1 MKSSLSNS
9 TARATDRRRFL
20 AKLTALA
27 GAALTVWSAP
37 GRAQGRGM
45 AGVAG
50 ALPAPLLR
58 LPDADGKAVDLAA
71 YRGKVVLINFWAT
84 WCPPCRQEL
93 PSLSRLKKHFST
105 EAFEIFAVNIGEDPE
120 TVFDFIGNP
129 DLPVLF
135 DRDSK
140 AMARWSVKVVPTSL
154 LVDRQGRIAFRA
166 VGGREFDDADIV
178 ALVSHLLKS

>member
-1 MKSSLSNS
+1 MKSLLNNS
-9 TARATDRRRFL
+9 TAQATDRRRFL
-20 AKLTALA
+20 AGVTALA
-27 GAALTVWSAP
+27 GAALSLWPLP

-45 AGVAG
+45 TAVPHTP
-50 ALPAPLLR
+50 PAPLMR
-58 LPDADGKAVDLAA
+58 LPDADGKTVDLAA

-93 PSLSRLKKHFST
+93 PSLSSLKKRFGS
-105 EAFEIFAVNIGEDPE
+105 EALEIFAVNVGEDAE

-129 DLPVLF
+129 AFPVLF

-140 AMARWSVKVVPTSL
+140 AMANWSVKVVPTTL

-166 VGGREFDDADIV
+166 VGGREFDAADIV
-178 ALVSHLLKS
+178 ALINQLLKS